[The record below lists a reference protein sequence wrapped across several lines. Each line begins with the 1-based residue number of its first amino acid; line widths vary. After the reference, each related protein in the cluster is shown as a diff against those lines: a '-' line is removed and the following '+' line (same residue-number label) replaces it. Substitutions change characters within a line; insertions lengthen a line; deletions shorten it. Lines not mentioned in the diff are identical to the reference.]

1 MNLRAKLRQ
10 LDWLGYAVVLLICI
24 TAVWPF
30 LSRASLPL
38 ETDAELHIYRLAELS
53 RLVWAGEFYPRW
65 SPNFYFGYGYPIFN
79 YYAPLGYYLALPF
92 ELLPGVDA
100 VGAVKAVFVLSALAG
115 GLGMYGFGREN
126 WGRPAGWVATAVY
139 VYAPYV
145 LFIDPHA
152 RGVLAET
159 VALGIFPL
167 ALWAFERLRRQVTA
181 WRLFTAVL
189 TMAALMLAHNLLAM
203 VYAGI
208 LLAWLIWW
216 LLRSTTHL
224 PFTIHH
230 SPFTILFAYLLGIG
244 LSTFFWIPV
253 ALERNAVNLNTV
265 VGEAGSH
272 FDFRTHFLS
281 LSELFAPSAWLDWG
295 ATEPVYLYNLGVAQ
309 WVLGGLGILFLLGR
323 GWQFGRLSAEK
334 RGAFWQA
341 HLHQP
346 LFFALAFTGL
356 LFLMLPLSTPL
367 WEAIPLLPF
376 IQFPWRLLGP
386 AVGMLAVLAGYAV
399 NEQLAMSNEQRGGFV
414 THVGWVVPG
423 VAVGMALMAG
433 WPLTQVP
440 PWPADFGDTSVARVA
455 YLETRG
461 RWLGTTSTADF
472 VPATVDVVPER
483 RGQLIG
489 ALFENESP
497 DRINYWSVESVG
509 ATAVGE
515 EISPLHFRYQI
526 NTPEDFIFRL
536 YLFAFPGWQARL
548 DGQVVETDVGRPDGF
563 LVVPVPAGE
572 HLLEVRFVNTPARWL
587 GWGVTAVSLLLLLA
601 LMWRVRGEQSWPPP
615 HFVWSEARGVVGVT
629 AVLTIAFIFIEPTGW
644 LRYESLTV
652 AQPAQTQLDVN
663 FGDQIRLI
671 GLDPPRNIHAV
682 QQGETVRL
690 NLYWRAH
697 QPLDINYQSFV
708 HVLAADGQL
717 VTQHDKLNPAEFPT
731 TRWPLDKYVRDEY
744 AFTLPLDLP
753 PGEYRVVTG
762 FWVATE
768 GWRLPVW
775 DALEQQ
781 IGDNYQLFELRVT
794 SDER

>member
-1 MNLRAKLRQ
+1 MNFLAKLRQ
-10 LDWLGYAVVLLICI
+10 LDWLGYGVVLLICI

-79 YYAPLGYYLALPF
+79 YYAPLSYYLALPL

-100 VGAVKAVFVLSALAG
+100 VGAVKGVFVLSALAG

-126 WGRPAGWVATAVY
+126 WGRSAGWVSTAVY

-167 ALWAFERLRRQVTA
+167 ALWALERLRRQVTA
-181 WRLFTAVL
+181 GRLFTAVVSI
-189 TMAALMLAHNLLAM
+189 AALMLAHNLLAM

-216 LLRSTTHL
+216 LPRRTT
-224 PFTIHH
+224 H
-230 SPFTILFAYLLGIG
+230 SPFTIRHSPFTLLLAYLLGIG
-244 LSTFFWIPV
+244 AATFFWIPV
-253 ALERNAVNLNTV
+253 ALERNAVNLNSV
-265 VGEAGSH
+265 VGEVGSH

-281 LSELFAPSAWLDWG
+281 LWELFAPSAWLDWG
-295 ATEPVYLYNLGVAQ
+295 ATEPLYLYNLGVAQ
-309 WVLGGLGILFLLGR
+309 WVLGGLGVLFLLGR
-323 GWQFGRLSAEK
+323 IWQWRGMPPEK
-334 RGAFWQA
+334 RGGFWQA
-341 HLHQP
+341 HIHQP
-346 LFFALAFTGL
+346 LFFALVSIGL
-356 LFLMLPLSTPL
+356 LWLMLPLSIPL
-367 WEAIPLLPF
+367 WEAVPLLPF

-399 NEQLAMSNEQRGGFV
+399 NEQLAMSNEQW
-414 THVGWVVPG
+414 GWVGP
-423 VAVGMALMAG
+423 ALFVGFSMVAG

-440 PWPADFGDTSVARVA
+440 PWPADFGGTSVARVA

-483 RGQLIG
+483 RGEMMG
-489 ALFENESP
+489 ALFDNRSP

-526 NTPEDFIFRL
+526 NSPEDFIFRL

-548 DGQVVETDVGRPDGF
+548 NGQIVETDVGRPDGF

-587 GWGVTAVSLLLLLA
+587 GWGVTAVSLLLLLG
-601 LMWRVRGEQSWPPP
+601 LMWRVRGGQSRTDRPR
-615 HFVWSEARGVVGVT
+615 FAWSEVRGMVGAT
-629 AVLTIAFIFIEPTGW
+629 AVLTIAFLLIEPTGW
-644 LRYESLTV
+644 LRYESHLT
-652 AQPAQTQLDVN
+652 ADPAQIQLDVN

-671 GLDPPRNIHAV
+671 GLDPPSHTSASNVLEANP
-682 QQGETVRL
+682 GDTLRL
-690 NLYWRAH
+690 TLYWRAH

-708 HVLAADGQL
+708 HVLTPTGQL
-717 VTQHDKLNPAEFPT
+717 VAQHDKLNPAEFPT

-744 AFTLPLDLP
+744 TLTLPPDLP
-753 PGEYRVVTG
+753 PGDYTVVTG
-762 FWVATE
+762 FWVASE

-775 DALEQQ
+775 DALGQQ
-781 IGDNYQLFELRVT
+781 IGDNQELFALKVL
-794 SDER
+794 SDGR